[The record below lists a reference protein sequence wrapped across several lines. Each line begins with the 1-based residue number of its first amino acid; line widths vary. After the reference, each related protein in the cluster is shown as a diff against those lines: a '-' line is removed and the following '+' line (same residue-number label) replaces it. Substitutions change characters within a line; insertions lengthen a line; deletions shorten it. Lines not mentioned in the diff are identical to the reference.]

1 MGKKAGNIIEEDDNI
16 TLKSIKR
23 WWNNFVFFIIKKV
36 INHSLIFENPISSR
50 IVSYWLQSSAKDVL
64 FLLENNAF

>member
-23 WWNNFVFFIIKKV
+23 WWNNLVFFIIKKG

-50 IVSYWLQSSAKDVL
+50 IVGYWLQSSAKDVL
-64 FLLENNAF
+64 FLLENKAF

>member
-1 MGKKAGNIIEEDDNI
+1 MGKKTGNIIEEDDNI

-23 WWNNFVFFIIKKV
+23 WWNNLVFFIIKKV

-50 IVSYWLQSSAKDVL
+50 IVGYWLQSSAKDVL